1 MAGRNFFLNSNMG
14 SMVSPGLTRGD
25 KFGEALQLAGGL
37 VRIVTE
43 RPLLERL
50 AGRGRP
56 ISTPCGAPL
65 ETYNPG
71 MFLLQGRSPVRNA
84 GVAQLVE
91 HDVANVVVVG
101 SNPITRSWIAV
112 SYRQS
117 AVRPEKAFHLAASC
131 TLSADRYSFLSP
143 LLSCERSRATAAKHA
158 KLTGSKAHECQRH

>member
-1 MAGRNFFLNSNMG
+1 MVCVFWPLRMAGRNFFLNSNMG
-14 SMVSPGLTRGD
+14 DMVSLGLARGD
-25 KFGEALQLAGGL
+25 KIGKVIRPAGGL
-37 VRIVTE
+37 VRVVTE
-43 RPLLERL
+43 RPAAERL

-117 AVRPEKAFHLAASC
+117 AVRPEKAILAASC

-143 LLSCERSRATAAKHA
+143 LSSCERSRATAAKHA
-158 KLTGSKAHECQRH
+158 NYG